1 MQNNL
6 SISRGHVLREWLP
19 LVALAFST
27 FIFNTSEF
35 IPIGLLSDIA
45 ADFAITESKAGVLIT
60 VYAWV
65 VAIASLP
72 LMLMVSGTESKRLML
87 GIFGLFVISHV
98 GSALSTGYYMLM
110 LSRIGVACAHAI
122 FWSIVTPLAVKIAP
136 KGRGSIA
143 LSIIVAGSSI
153 AMIAGLP
160 LGRAIGLAA
169 GWRMTFLLIGCVAF
183 AVMLLI
189 AAVLPRTQ
197 GEKAFSLKQLPGLL
211 RTPSL
216 PGIYL
221 VTVLSVTAHFT
232 GYSYIEPFL
241 AQIAGFKAGS
251 ITMILTLFG
260 ITGIIGSLLFS
271 RYFDSHRSFFMR
283 YAVIGIGCC
292 LLLLHAL
299 RRHRH
304 RLLPP
309 TAQTVRSA
317 AAGSGSAVHIL
328 GAGQLLLQYGLPVR
342 DHPHRPRR
350 HVHSHVHLLRHL
362 QCRHRQ
368 RSPYRR
374 PGLLRHQRRCHRLH
388 RRHHQHRSLP
398 LLHPLPPAPPPITPL
413 P

>member
-1 MQNNL
+1 MQNNI

-110 LSRIGVACAHAI
+110 LSRIGVACSHAI

-271 RYFDSHRSFFMR
+271 RYFDSHDTPDSRD
-283 YAVIGIGCC
+283 
-292 LLLLHAL
+292 
-299 RRHRH
+299 
-304 RLLPP
+304 
-309 TAQTVRSA
+309 T
-317 AAGSGSAVHIL
+317 VHIL

-368 RSPYRR
+368 RRPYRR
-374 PGLLRHQRRCHRLH
+374 PGLLGHQRRCHRLH
-388 RRHHQHRSLP
+388 RRPHQHRRLP
-398 LLHPLPPAPPPITPL
+398 LLHPLPPAPPPIGCPWHKKGLNRAIQTFFVPGTGL
-413 P
+413 EPAQPCGH

>member
-1 MQNNL
+1 MQNI

-72 LMLMVSGTESKRLML
+72 LMLMVSGVESKRLML

-110 LSRIGVACAHAI
+110 LSRIGVACSHAI
-122 FWSIVTPLAVKIAP
+122 FWSIVTPLAVRIAP
-136 KGRGSIA
+136 KGKGSIA

-211 RTPSL
+211 KTPSL

-241 AQIAGFKAGS
+241 AQTAGFKAEA
-251 ITMILTLFG
+251 ITIILTLFG
-260 ITGIIGSLLFS
+260 IMGIIGSL
-271 RYFDSHRSFFMR
+271 
-283 YAVIGIGCC
+283 AVIGIGCC
-292 LLLLHAL
+292 LLLLRPAAMTH
-299 RRHRH
+299 
-304 RLLPP
+304 
-309 TAQTVRSA
+309 QTVVTLCIFWGLANCFFNMVFQSEIIRTVPEGTSIA
-317 AAGSGSAVHIL
+317 MSIYSGIYNVGIGSGALIGGLVCSGISVSAIGYIGGL
-328 GAGQLLLQYGLPVR
+328 ISIAACLACLLYLQ
-342 DHPHRPRR
+342 PR
-350 HVHSHVHLLRHL
+350 LK
-362 QCRHRQ
+362 
-368 RSPYRR
+368 
-374 PGLLRHQRRCHRLH
+374 
-388 RRHHQHRSLP
+388 
-398 LLHPLPPAPPPITPL
+398 A
-413 P
+413 

>member
-1 MQNNL
+1 MQNNI

-110 LSRIGVACAHAI
+110 LSRIGVACSHAI

-197 GEKAFSLKQLPGLL
+197 GEKAFSLKQ
-211 RTPSL
+211 
-216 PGIYL
+216 
-221 VTVLSVTAHFT
+221 VLSVTAHFT

-260 ITGIIGSLLFS
+260 ITGIIGNLLFS

-292 LLLLHAL
+292 LLLLRPAAMTH
-299 RRHRH
+299 
-304 RLLPP
+304 
-309 TAQTVRSA
+309 QTVVTLCIFWGLANCFFNMVFQSEIIRTVPEGTSIA
-317 AAGSGSAVHIL
+317 MSIYSGIYNVGIGSGALIGGLVCSGISV
-328 GAGQLLLQYGLPVR
+328 GAIGYIGGLISIAACLCCTLYLQ
-342 DHPHRPRR
+342 PR
-350 HVHSHVHLLRHL
+350 LR
-362 QCRHRQ
+362 
-368 RSPYRR
+368 
-374 PGLLRHQRRCHRLH
+374 
-388 RRHHQHRSLP
+388 
-398 LLHPLPPAPPPITPL
+398 
-413 P
+413 

>member
-1 MQNNL
+1 MQNNI

-110 LSRIGVACAHAI
+110 LSRIGVACSHAI

-271 RYFDSHRSFFMR
+271 R
-283 YAVIGIGCC
+283 
-292 LLLLHAL
+292 
-299 RRHRH
+299 
-304 RLLPP
+304 
-309 TAQTVRSA
+309 
-317 AAGSGSAVHIL
+317 
-328 GAGQLLLQYGLPVR
+328 LQ
-342 DHPHRPRR
+342 
-350 HVHSHVHLLRHL
+350 
-362 QCRHRQ
+362 Q
-368 RSPYRR
+368 
-374 PGLLRHQRRCHRLH
+374 
-388 RRHHQHRSLP
+388 
-398 LLHPLPPAPPPITPL
+398 
-413 P
+413 

>member
-292 LLLLHAL
+292 LLLLRPSA
-299 RRHRH
+299 
-304 RLLPP
+304 LLPQ
-309 TAQTVRSA
+309 AVVVLCIFWGLANCFFNMVFQSEIIRTVPEGTSIA
-317 AAGSGSAVHIL
+317 MSIYSGIYNVGIGSG
-328 GAGQLLLQYGLPVR
+328 
-342 DHPHRPRR
+342 RP
-350 HVHSHVHLLRHL
+350 
-362 QCRHRQ
+362 
-368 RSPYRR
+368 
-374 PGLLRHQRRCHRLH
+374 
-388 RRHHQHRSLP
+388 
-398 LLHPLPPAPPPITPL
+398 
-413 P
+413 

>member
-1 MQNNL
+1 MQNNI

-110 LSRIGVACAHAI
+110 LSRIGVACSHAI

-197 GEKAFSLKQLPGLL
+197 GEKAFSLKQLPDLL

-292 LLLLHAL
+292 LLLLRPAAMTH
-299 RRHRH
+299 
-304 RLLPP
+304 
-309 TAQTVRSA
+309 QTVVTLCIFWGLANRS
-317 AAGSGSAVHIL
+317 
-328 GAGQLLLQYGLPVR
+328 
-342 DHPHRPRR
+342 RR
-350 HVHSHVHLLRHL
+350 HVHSHVHLLRNL

-368 RSPYRR
+368 RGPYRR
-374 PGLLRHQRRCHRLH
+374 SGLLRNQRQRDRLYRRSHKHRG
-388 RRHHQHRSLP
+388 LP
-398 LLHPLPPAPPPITPL
+398 LLHHLPPAPPPIGRPWHKKGLNRAIQTFFVPGTGL
-413 P
+413 EPAQPCGH

>member
-1 MQNNL
+1 MQNNI

-110 LSRIGVACAHAI
+110 LSRIGVACSHAI

-260 ITGIIGSLLFS
+260 ITGIISSLLFS

-292 LLLLHAL
+292 LLLLRPAAMTH
-299 RRHRH
+299 
-304 RLLPP
+304 
-309 TAQTVRSA
+309 QTVVTLCIFWGLANCFFNMVFQSEIIRTVPEGTSIA
-317 AAGSGSAVHIL
+317 MSIYSGIYNVGIGSGALIGGLVCSGISV
-328 GAGQLLLQYGLPVR
+328 GAIGYIGGLISIAACLCCTLYLQ
-342 DHPHRPRR
+342 PR
-350 HVHSHVHLLRHL
+350 LR
-362 QCRHRQ
+362 
-368 RSPYRR
+368 
-374 PGLLRHQRRCHRLH
+374 
-388 RRHHQHRSLP
+388 
-398 LLHPLPPAPPPITPL
+398 
-413 P
+413 

>member
-1 MQNNL
+1 MQNL

-35 IPIGLLSDIA
+35 IPTGLLSDIA

-72 LMLMVSGTESKRLML
+72 LMLMVSGVESKRLML

-110 LSRIGVACAHAI
+110 LSRIGVACSHAI

-211 RTPSL
+211 KTPSL

-241 AQIAGFKAGS
+241 AQIV
-251 ITMILTLFG
+251 TLFG
-260 ITGIIGSLLFS
+260 IMGIIGSLLFS
-271 RYFDSHRSFFMR
+271 RYFESHRSFFMR

-292 LLLLHAL
+292 LLLLRPAAMTH
-299 RRHRH
+299 
-304 RLLPP
+304 
-309 TAQTVRSA
+309 QTVVTLCIFWGLANCFFNMVFQSEIIRTVPEGTSIA
-317 AAGSGSAVHIL
+317 MSIYSGIYNVVIGSGALIGGLVCSGISIGAVGYIGGL
-328 GAGQLLLQYGLPVR
+328 ISIAACLACLLYLQ
-342 DHPHRPRR
+342 PR
-350 HVHSHVHLLRHL
+350 LK
-362 QCRHRQ
+362 
-368 RSPYRR
+368 
-374 PGLLRHQRRCHRLH
+374 
-388 RRHHQHRSLP
+388 
-398 LLHPLPPAPPPITPL
+398 A
-413 P
+413 

>member
-1 MQNNL
+1 MQNL

-72 LMLMVSGTESKRLML
+72 LMLMVSGVESKRLML

-110 LSRIGVACAHAI
+110 LSRIGVACSHAI
-122 FWSIVTPLAVKIAP
+122 FWSIVTPLAVRIAP
-136 KGRGSIA
+136 KGKGSIA

-211 RTPSL
+211 KTPSL
-216 PGIYL
+216 PGIYM

-241 AQIAGFKAGS
+241 AQTAGFKAEA

-260 ITGIIGSLLFS
+260 IMGIIGSLLFS
-271 RYFDSHRSFFMR
+271 RYFESHRSFFMR

-292 LLLLHAL
+292 LCIFWGLANCFFNMVFQSEII
-299 RRHRH
+299 R
-304 RLLPP
+304 
-309 TAQTVRSA
+309 TVPEGTSIA
-317 AAGSGSAVHIL
+317 MSIYSGIYNVGIGSGALIGGLVCSGISVSAIGYIGGL
-328 GAGQLLLQYGLPVR
+328 ISIAACLACLLYLQ
-342 DHPHRPRR
+342 PR
-350 HVHSHVHLLRHL
+350 LK
-362 QCRHRQ
+362 
-368 RSPYRR
+368 
-374 PGLLRHQRRCHRLH
+374 
-388 RRHHQHRSLP
+388 
-398 LLHPLPPAPPPITPL
+398 A
-413 P
+413 

>member
-1 MQNNL
+1 MQNNI

-110 LSRIGVACAHAI
+110 LSRIGVACSHAI
-122 FWSIVTPLAVKIAP
+122 FWSIV
-136 KGRGSIA
+136 IA

-271 RYFDSHRSFFMR
+271 RYFDSHRSFS
-283 YAVIGIGCC
+283 GGW
-292 LLLLHAL
+292 
-299 RRHRH
+299 
-304 RLLPP
+304 P
-309 TAQTVRSA
+309 TASSIWSSSPRS
-317 AAGSGSAVHIL
+317 SAPSPK
-328 GAGQLLLQYGLPVR
+328 A
-342 DHPHRPRR
+342 RP
-350 HVHSHVHLLRHL
+350 
-362 QCRHRQ
+362 
-368 RSPYRR
+368 
-374 PGLLRHQRRCHRLH
+374 
-388 RRHHQHRSLP
+388 
-398 LLHPLPPAPPPITPL
+398 
-413 P
+413 